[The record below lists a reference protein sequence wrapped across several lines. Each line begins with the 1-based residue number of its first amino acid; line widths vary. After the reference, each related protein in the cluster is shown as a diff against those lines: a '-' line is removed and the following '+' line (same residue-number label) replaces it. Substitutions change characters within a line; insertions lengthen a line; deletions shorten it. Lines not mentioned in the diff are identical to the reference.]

1 MRKVMPFFLAL
12 CAAILLLGGTLIGG
26 RLVRANSDVTIQDDA
41 KVLSAAAQTSIRQ
54 AAQNAPFAV
63 TVWTNSTA
71 PSKDAFY
78 QSVRDRVNSD
88 EVVFGVDPVHKWSYI
103 SARSNTGL
111 TRALLDQ
118 AQNAANDRFGAAD
131 WAGGFTTAIN
141 NLAAAAP
148 SAPVGST
155 GSGSTNPARVPA
167 PTSGGGFNFGFGA
180 CLIPLLL
187 LGVAAFFLRNRFGGQ
202 RAIMPQQG
210 VGYPPNTG
218 PGYGQPGYGQP
229 GYGQPGY
236 GPGYGQQG
244 SGIGGNI
251 ASGGLGALAG
261 GVIGYEIGKNQG
273 QGGDPGNSNA
283 GNMIGG
289 DFGGNDPG
297 GIISS
302 SGGTGNGPD
311 FGGGSSFGGG
321 ADFGGGGG
329 GADFGGGGGGAD
341 FGGGGDSGGGGG
353 DII

>member
-1 MRKVMPFFLAL
+1 MLP
-12 CAAILLLGGTLIGG
+12 
-26 RLVRANSDVTIQDDA
+26 
-41 KVLSAAAQTSIRQ
+41 AAAQTSIRQ

-71 PSKDAFY
+71 PSKEAFY

-118 AQNAANDRFGAAD
+118 AQGAANDRFGAGD
-131 WAGGFTTAIN
+131 WAGGFTMAIN

-155 GSGSTNPARVPA
+155 GSGATNPGKVPA
-167 PTSGGGFNFGFGA
+167 PTSGGGFNFSFGA
-180 CLIPLLL
+180 CLLPLLL

-202 RAIMPQQG
+202 RAVAPQQA
-210 VGYPPNTG
+210 VGYPPNAG

-236 GPGYGQQG
+236 GQPGYGQPGYGQQ
-244 SGIGGNI
+244 SGGMGGL
-251 ASGGLGALAG
+251 AAGGLGALAG
-261 GVIGYEIGKNQG
+261 GAIGYEIGKNQG
-273 QGGDPGNSNA
+273 QGGNPGNSNA
-283 GNMIGG
+283 GSPSG
-289 DFGGNDPG
+289 DFGGGNDPG

-302 SGGTGNGPD
+302 SGGSGNGPD
-311 FGGGSSFGGG
+311 FGGGSGFGGG
-321 ADFGGGGG
+321 SDFGSGGG
-329 GADFGGGGGGAD
+329 GADFGGGGGAD
-341 FGGGGDSGGGGG
+341 FGGGGGDSGGGGG